1 MEGIRSGAVSAH
13 HNYLIG
19 GMLRPGFLVGNPDSA
34 KEFYLL
40 ADFLL
45 PGENTPRI
53 SGRFFDERGD
63 LLLEITWNRLTLNPA
78 NCLHRPTPYG
88 FHLGRSSGE
97 IILETTTSRF
107 PNGYITSFGGR
118 LYDEKGV
125 LRLDQQGSS
134 ARLVGNDSIM
144 LTAPYQGL
152 FSREKENA

>member
-13 HNYLIG
+13 HNYMIS
-19 GMLRPGFLVGNPDSA
+19 GMLRPGFLVGDPGSA
-34 KEFYLL
+34 KGFYLL

-63 LLLEITWNRLTLNPA
+63 MLLELTWNRLMLNPA
-78 NCLHRPTPYG
+78 DCLYRPTPYG
-88 FHLGRSSGE
+88 FHLSKSSGE
-97 IILETTTSRF
+97 IILETTTRRF
-107 PNGYITSFGGR
+107 PNGYITSLSGR

-125 LRLDQQGSS
+125 LKLDQEGSS

-144 LTAPYQGL
+144 LTAPYQGC
-152 FSREKENA
+152 FGKEKKNA